1 MGFGL
6 LGNIPLNTIT
16 KQPAHWGL
24 QGCKREPIKRR
35 VRGAGKDMILWC
47 KEGPRLTLPGK
58 CDVPRGRE
66 PSWGALC
73 WEDLVISPPKLPLKE
88 MSTKSLV
95 HSDRYLLSSLPV
107 SGGCLPLPCHSILC
121 RRGDGM
127 TGQGHVA
134 QLQRGRKGSPCQ
146 GCLRRPKELKG
157 AKLRLYAFLAA
168 EAYG

>member
-6 LGNIPLNTIT
+6 LGNVPLNTIT
-16 KQPAHWGL
+16 EHPAHWGL

-73 WEDLVISPPKLPLKE
+73 WEDLVISLQSCPSRKCQPRAWYIVTFISFRLRQYLGDACPSPATPSFVEEERELAKAMWPSYKE
-88 MSTKSLV
+88 AGREALV
-95 HSDRYLLSSLPV
+95 
-107 SGGCLPLPCHSILC
+107 
-121 RRGDGM
+121 RG
-127 TGQGHVA
+127 A
-134 QLQRGRKGSPCQ
+134 
-146 GCLRRPKELKG
+146 
-157 AKLRLYAFLAA
+157 
-168 EAYG
+168 